1 MLVDHL
7 ENEHIK
13 CKITRHNKQIE
24 LQATIKEIIK
34 DNKVYYYAA
43 NTPDYLLNFNGS
55 GLPFPNKEFAFEGSP
70 NIGSIITNDNK
81 INIRL
86 LTPNSY
92 YDENYVLK
100 EPEVIIKYTLLD
112 NKVRILNIPIDN
124 KIPYRNLFQNKKDD
138 KFVRKIQTQEKNFL
152 LNSYP
157 KIFY

>member
-70 NIGSIITNDNK
+70 NIGSIITNDNT
-81 INIRL
+81 INIKL

-100 EPEVIIKYTLLD
+100 EPEVIIKYNLL
-112 NKVRILNIPIDN
+112 NKKIKILNIPIDN

>member
-34 DNKVYYYAA
+34 DNKLYYYAA

-70 NIGSIITNDNK
+70 NIGSIITNDNT
-81 INIRL
+81 INIKL

-100 EPEVIIKYTLLD
+100 EPEIIIKYTLLD

-124 KIPYRNLFQNKKDD
+124 KIPYRNLFQNKKED
-138 KFVRKIQTQEKNFL
+138 KFQGKIQTQEKNFL

>member
-13 CKITRHNKQIE
+13 CKITRHNKEIE

-34 DNKVYYYAA
+34 DNNVYYYAA

-70 NIGSIITNDNK
+70 NIGSIITNDNT
-81 INIRL
+81 INIKL

-100 EPEVIIKYTLLD
+100 EPEVIIKYNLLD

-138 KFVRKIQTQEKNFL
+138 KFQRKIQTQEKNFL

>member
-70 NIGSIITNDNK
+70 NIGSIITNDNT
-81 INIRL
+81 INIKL

-100 EPEVIIKYTLLD
+100 EPEVIIKYNLLD

-138 KFVRKIQTQEKNFL
+138 KFERKIQTQEKNFL

>member
-34 DNKVYYYAA
+34 DNKLYYYAA

-70 NIGSIITNDNK
+70 NIGSIITNDNT
-81 INIRL
+81 INIKL

-100 EPEVIIKYTLLD
+100 EPEVIIKYNLLD

-138 KFVRKIQTQEKNFL
+138 KFQRKIQTQEKNFL

>member
-34 DNKVYYYAA
+34 DNKLYYYAA

>member
-34 DNKVYYYAA
+34 DNKLYYYAA

-70 NIGSIITNDNK
+70 NIGSIITNDNT
-81 INIRL
+81 INIKL

-138 KFVRKIQTQEKNFL
+138 KFLSKIQTQEKNFL

>member
-13 CKITRHNKQIE
+13 CKITRHNKEIE

-34 DNKVYYYAA
+34 DNNIHYYAA

-70 NIGSIITNDNK
+70 NIGSIITNDNT
-81 INIRL
+81 INIKL

-100 EPEVIIKYTLLD
+100 EPEVIIKYNLLD

-138 KFVRKIQTQEKNFL
+138 KFQRKIQTQEKNFL